1 MLLQR
6 FPLGYQVADLPH
18 QGLMAIDDLLRA
30 FPVIV
35 EASAGHPGFELFDQ
49 RFPFGNPTLEVGN
62 PLLKGLCLA
71 VLLAA
76 LGFLLLASFS
86 VSSLLSAVS
95 GRRLGDLG
103 TWLFGS
109 WVFGSWKSTRF

>member
-1 MLLQR
+1 MLLQG

-62 PLLKGLCLA
+62 PLLKGLGLA
-71 VLLAA
+71 VPFAP
-76 LGFLLLASFS
+76 LGLLLLAG
-86 VSSLLSAVS
+86 LA
-95 GRRLGDLG
+95 
-103 TWLFGS
+103 
-109 WVFGSWKSTRF
+109 